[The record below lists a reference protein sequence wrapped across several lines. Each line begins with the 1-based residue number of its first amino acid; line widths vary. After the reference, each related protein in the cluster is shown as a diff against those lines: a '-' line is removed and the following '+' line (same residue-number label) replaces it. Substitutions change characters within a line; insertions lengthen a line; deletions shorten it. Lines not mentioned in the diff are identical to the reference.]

1 MQKFFTRSSRK
12 LSLFALLLVVASM
25 VSVLAPP
32 KAVYADN
39 PKPTLPLTWTDVNH
53 TRAVSANNIPFRPL
67 GYLCVDGGKWFHN
80 SGKNIEIASEAQPQD
95 DEDKIF
101 VQSWIEGSKPPVFTS
116 EYIEN
121 EWCVKSSKDHMP
133 SYAWVTSFPEGTN
146 YALIILPCY
155 GSGEKNANK
164 PVDPKD
170 VWVSKEIT
178 KQVEKGNCI
187 FFSPI
192 GGDGKA
198 GIDKNMA
205 TVDEIKVDPTKQ
217 GGTGVG
223 LDAPEDVCPIKFW
236 KLSWA
241 VCPIATALY
250 GEDGDGGLI
259 GLLQDWVIS
268 HLTLNITAIF
278 ESDQYYVAWNSFRI
292 IAISLIIVAGLI
304 MVISQAAG
312 LEILNAYTIRQ
323 LLPRLLLVAIAISVS
338 WWLLEYIAQFFNNL
352 MVWVGA
358 AIEAPFGAKIEPLG
372 ARAMMTQMAAVII
385 GGTLLNP
392 GMIISYLLTFS
403 VVYAI
408 ASLALAVRELII
420 IFLIITSPIFLFFAI
435 FQNTEGI
442 FKTARSALIGL
453 MAVGVVFGALMEL
466 GHVMAQL
473 TPAKSDPIGILR
485 MGFQIAALLAFP
497 VILMRLGGI
506 MAALSTAFRKR
517 SSGFFK
523 GQSEKRSENLAGTL
537 ASMRTGTRYTDRNM
551 VTRAF
556 NKTTKGVMDSN
567 PHGIVRRIR
576 DPKSFLEVRRATAD
590 ASTRQAAQAIMELPG
605 FMSLSQDDDSLRAA
619 AYTPNNAVAN
629 LVRDFTAEGR
639 YAGKADQAERIEADA
654 KRAVSQVQAANL
666 PMGTQALQVAAAQQL
681 VLTGTGYK
689 NQQQMVETFARA
701 ARGNVSTGAALAG
714 WADFESRN
722 AGRADL
728 APGAGILIELTTS
741 RITGSGPTADDYLT
755 AGSEAMMRADG
766 YTATQMKGPG
776 IKNGM
781 ANLAAD
787 IQRQQNIVNSST
799 AAAAARDAAK
809 ERLGQLTRKADNLM
823 DNKMFGSENNILGI
837 QQGLEPAVVAMN
849 DTRIQSQPL
858 SQVSNV
864 NRTRKTDVN
873 GNVTWTDV
881 RDPKNRSLDHGRS
894 HNIPNADYDARIAQG
909 YNDAGGNQPRRGQ

>member
-1 MQKFFTRSSRK
+1 MQTFFTRSSRK
-12 LSLFALLLVVASM
+12 LSLFALLLVVGSM
-25 VSVLAPP
+25 FATLAPP
-32 KAVYADN
+32 KLAHADN

-67 GYLCVDGGKWFHN
+67 GYLCIDGDKWFHN

-95 DEDKIF
+95 DEEKIF

-116 EYIEN
+116 EYIEG

-155 GSGEKNANK
+155 GSGEKNVNK

-187 FFSPI
+187 FLSPI
-192 GGDGKA
+192 GGDGRA
-198 GIDKNMA
+198 GIDRNIAK
-205 TVDEIKVDPTKQ
+205 VDEIKVDPTRQ

-259 GLLQDWVIS
+259 GLLQEWVIS

-278 ESDQYYVAWNSFRI
+278 ESKQYYIAWNSFRV
-292 IAISLIIVAGLI
+292 IAISLIVVAGLI

-338 WWLLEYIAQFFNNL
+338 WWLLEYMAQFFNNL
-352 MVWVGA
+352 MVWVGS
-358 AIEAPFGAKIEPLG
+358 AIETPFGAKIEPLG
-372 ARAMMTQMAAVII
+372 ARAMLTQMAAVIV

-403 VVYAI
+403 VAYAL
-408 ASLALAVRELII
+408 ASLALAVRELLI

-435 FQNTEGI
+435 FRNTENY
-442 FKTARSALIGL
+442 FKAARSALIGL
-453 MAVGVVFGALMEL
+453 MAVGVVFGALLEL

-473 TPAKSDPIGILR
+473 TPAKDDPIGILR
-485 MGFQIAALLAFP
+485 MGFQIVALLAFP
-497 VILMRLGGI
+497 IILLRLGGI
-506 MAALSTAFRKR
+506 VAALSTAFRKR

-523 GQSEKRSENLAGTL
+523 GQSEKRSENMSGTL
-537 ASMRTGTRYTDRNM
+537 ASMRTGTRYTDRNA

-556 NKTTKGVMDSN
+556 NRTTKGVANSN

-590 ASTRQAAQAIMELPG
+590 ANIRQAAQGIMEMPG
-605 FMSLSQDDDSLRAA
+605 FMSLSQNDDALRAA
-619 AYTPNNAVAN
+619 AYSPNNAVAN
-629 LVRDFTAEGR
+629 LTRDFINEGR
-639 YAGKADQAERIEADA
+639 DEATARADA
-654 KRAVSQVQAANL
+654 RRAVSQVQAADL
-666 PMGTQALQVAAAQQL
+666 PMGTQALQVAAAQQR
-681 VLTGTGYK
+681 VLTGTGYRD
-689 NQQQMVETFARA
+689 QQQMVETFAQA
-701 ARGNVSTGAALAG
+701 ARGNIGTGASLAG
-714 WADFESRN
+714 WADFESKR

-728 APGAGILIELTTS
+728 APSAGILIDLTTS
-741 RITGSGPTADDYLT
+741 RIMGNGPTADEYLT

-776 IKNGM
+776 IRNGM

-787 IQRQQNIVNSST
+787 IQRQQNIINSN
-799 AAAAARDAAK
+799 AAEAAKNAAK

-823 DNKMFGSENNILGI
+823 DNKMFGSETNILNI
-837 QQGLEPAVVAMN
+837 QQGLESAAVAIN
-849 DTRIQSQPL
+849 DARMQSQQMT
-858 SQVSNV
+858 QVSNV
-864 NRTRKTDVN
+864 NQVPQTDAN
-873 GNVTWTDV
+873 GNVTWKPVQNGNDF
-881 RDPKNRSLDHGRS
+881 DHGRTR
-894 HNIPNADYDARIAQG
+894 NIRNGDYDPTIARG
-909 YNDAGGNQPRRGQ
+909 YNDAGGDQPRRGQ